1 MLKGTLPELTQEGLQ
16 GAPNPAILPLL
27 MRDDDPMVIDSN
39 NSLQKSYNFNV
50 LQDICISRVEHAN
63 FFLGIYETL
72 GDGYDVER
80 QFYQE
85 QISQYKLYDV

>member
-1 MLKGTLPELTQEGLQ
+1 MPKGTLPELAQDGLQ
-16 GAPNPAILPLL
+16 GALNPAILPLL
-27 MRDDDPMVIDSN
+27 MRDDPMVIDQS
-39 NSLQKSYNFNV
+39 NSLQKSYNFDV
-50 LQDICISRVEHAN
+50 LQDICSSRVETAN
-63 FFLGIYETL
+63 FFLGIYESL

>member
-1 MLKGTLPELTQEGLQ
+1 
-16 GAPNPAILPLL
+16 
-27 MRDDDPMVIDSN
+27 MVIDQS
-39 NSLQKSYNFNV
+39 NSLQKSYNFEV
-50 LQDICISRVEHAN
+50 LQDICSSRVETAN

-85 QISQYKLYDV
+85 QISQYKLYDVWLFGKFNDYRLCKLQPFQDSPQT

>member
-1 MLKGTLPELTQEGLQ
+1 
-16 GAPNPAILPLL
+16 
-27 MRDDDPMVIDSN
+27 MVIDHN
-39 NSLQKSYNFNV
+39 NSLQKNYNFDV
-50 LQDICISRVEHAN
+50 LQDICNSRVETAN

-72 GDGYDVER
+72 GDGYNVER